1 MMVFPEGRLMM
12 QGIALAF
19 AELTDPRRPNA
30 RHHKRL
36 DILAIAFCACLCGAE
51 SCVDRAGFAMAKEE
65 VLREFLDLDN
75 GPPSHD
81 TFSRVFR
88 RLDPKAFSAC
98 FAGYLE
104 RFSAAC
110 KGHIAIDGKALRGA
124 QDRAA
129 GGSPLP
135 MVSAFASTAR
145 LRLGQRA
152 TDAKSNE
159 IPAVRAL
166 LSLLSLEG
174 CTVTLDALHAQRQTA
189 QALLD
194 KKADYILA
202 LKGNQGDLHDDV
214 RTLLEDPTM
223 KAHSREQTVDGDHG
237 RIETREA
244 QLVTNIA
251 WRQEQ
256 HHWPGLACIGKI
268 TATREDKGAGTK
280 QTQTRYYLLSRV
292 MEAHEFLDLVRH
304 HGSIEN
310 SLHWVLDVV
319 MHEDDSRAR
328 KDHAPANLA
337 ILRRLALNTIQ
348 ANPDKGS
355 NRLKFKRA
363 GWDDRFLRQLIA
375 PC

>member
-1 MMVFPEGRLMM
+1 M

-19 AELTDPRRPNA
+19 AELIDPRRPNA
-30 RHHKRL
+30 RHHKLL

-51 SCVDRAGFAMAKEE
+51 SCVDMAGFAMAKEE

-88 RLDPKAFSAC
+88 LLDPKAFSAC

-110 KGHIAIDGKALRGA
+110 QGHVAIDGKALRGA

-129 GGSPLP
+129 GGSPLQ
-135 MVSAFASTAR
+135 MVSAFASAAR
-145 LRLGQRA
+145 LTLGQLA

-214 RTLLEDPTM
+214 RTLLEDATM
-223 KAHSREQTVDGDHG
+223 KAHSREQTVEGDHG

-244 QLVTNIA
+244 HLVTNIA
-251 WRQEQ
+251 WLQEQ
-256 HHWPGLACIGKI
+256 HHWPGLACVGKI
-268 TATREDKGAGTK
+268 TATREKDG
-280 QTQTRYYLLSRV
+280 QSQIQTRYYLLSRV
-292 MEAHEFLDLVRH
+292 MEAHEFLDLVRNH
-304 HGSIEN
+304 WSIEN

-319 MHEDDSRAR
+319 MREDHSRAR

-337 ILRRLALNTIQ
+337 ILRRMALNTIK

-363 GWDDRFLRQLIA
+363 GWDDRFLRKLIA
-375 PC
+375 QC